1 MDRREVSRVFRV
13 RLTDAMERVGASRA
27 SLARRVGI
35 DRSTLTQLLSTDVDR
50 LPRADTVAAIAAEL
64 KVSLDWLL
72 GLSQVDKLG
81 ADILHESLQVAP
93 SAQEPVDEQIIEW
106 FEEASGTKVRSV
118 PATLPDFSKTGEV
131 LRHEYRVFSARS
143 LDRALGEARDKL
155 AQLRLSETD
164 MEICMPLQGIEDFAD
179 GGGIWRGLPAP
190 ARARQ
195 VERLIDVVEEL
206 YPRLRVY
213 LFDALTHFSAPYTI
227 FGRRRVALYAGQIFL
242 VFNTAEH
249 ISVLSRHFDDLIRA
263 AVVSSPEIGSFL
275 QGLRP
280 RIREPG

>member
-1 MDRREVSRVFRV
+1 MDRRDVSRVFRA
-13 RLTDAMERVGASRA
+13 RLTDAMEQAGASRA
-27 SLARRVGI
+27 ALARRVGI
-35 DRSTLTQLLSTDVDR
+35 DRSTLTQLLSSDVDR
-50 LPRADTVAAIAAEL
+50 LPRADTAAAIAAEL

-72 GLSQVDKLG
+72 GLSQVGKLG

-106 FEEASGTKVRSV
+106 FAEASGTKVRSV

-155 AQLRLSETD
+155 AQLRLSDTD
-164 MEICMPLQGIEDFAD
+164 MEICMPLQGIEDFVD
-179 GGGIWRGLPAP
+179 GGAFWRGLPAP

-195 VERLIDVVEEL
+195 IARLLEVVEEL

-213 LFDALTHFSAPYTI
+213 LFDALTHYSVPYTI

-242 VFNTAEH
+242 VFNSAEH
-249 ISVLSRHFDDLIRA
+249 LSVLSRHFDDLIRA
-263 AVVSSPEIGSFL
+263 ACVNSTEIGPFL
-275 QGLRP
+275 HGLLP
-280 RIREPG
+280 RVRERA